1 MIISLRR
8 WVEWGKF
15 FLLFILLTL
24 LFYQVITFF
33 DLLLEPKPRYQEP
46 GGRAVKVFARETVPR
61 PSEEMGIKE
70 RLLLFYWLGE

>member
-24 LFYQVITFF
+24 LFYQLIAFF
-33 DLLLEPKPRYQEP
+33 GPLLEPKPRYREP
-46 GGRAVKVFARETVPR
+46 SGRAVKVFAQMGTH

-70 RLLLFYWLGE
+70 RLLLFYWMGE